1 MQKFEEKKMPR
12 RAGRA
17 IIWVR
22 LWSGRPPT
30 GQTLDRRRDLKAMWP
45 LAPPGGPL
53 CFNGR
58 VGSRRLT
65 GIVFRL
71 TVCKSLCRSL
81 RSPMTKRSLLSTAL
95 LFTLVPACAWSQD
108 QKKPTTP
115 PTTDDSGPV
124 TDVPMDVPKKK
135 QPTEVEPPAP
145 AEEKV
150 KNPDGQIFSLR
161 VDVPI
166 VNLNVNVVL
175 DKTHQFVPGLK
186 ADNFLVVEDGVE
198 QKVSNLRMTQT
209 PITAVMLL
217 EFASN
222 SWAFIRDMQNASDAF
237 YRTLRPDDYV
247 AVVTY
252 DMRTHIL
259 TDFTN
264 NKELIANAIN
274 SLMIPGFSDTNEFD
288 ALYET
293 LDRMTRI
300 EGRKYIILISSGR
313 DTFSKLTLDKM
324 LAKIKATPN
333 VTIFT
338 ISTGSFAR
346 EMTDAR
352 GGMGPISRMDYLQAD
367 NQMKTFAAMTG
378 GLSFQPLF
386 QGALPDI
393 FSQIND
399 SIRNQ
404 YVLTYTPTNRANDG
418 SYRKVKV
425 YLVDG
430 EGKPLRMS
438 DEKGKALKYS
448 IIARDGYKAKLPVE

>member
-1 MQKFEEKKMPR
+1 MMKR
-12 RAGRA
+12 T
-17 IIWVR
+17 V
-22 LWSGRPPT
+22 
-30 GQTLDRRRDLKAMWP
+30 
-45 LAPPGGPL
+45 LAFSAVLLILTPGH
-53 CFNGR
+53 
-58 VGSRRLT
+58 
-65 GIVFRL
+65 
-71 TVCKSLCRSL
+71 
-81 RSPMTKRSLLSTAL
+81 
-95 LFTLVPACAWSQD
+95 AWSQ
-108 QKKPTTP
+108 QTP
-115 PTTDDSGPV
+115 APPPPAPSTDDAGPTTDNQI
-124 TDVPMDVPKKK
+124 DVPKKK
-135 QPTEVEPPAP
+135 QPTEVAPPAP

-150 KNPDGQIFSLR
+150 KNPDGEIFSMR

-166 VNLNVNVVL
+166 VNLNVNVIL

-186 ADNFLVVEDGVE
+186 VDNFLVVEDGVE
-198 QKVSNLRMTQT
+198 QRVQNIRMTQT

-217 EFASN
+217 EFAAN
-222 SWAFIRDMQNASDAF
+222 SYAFIRDMQNASDSF
-237 YRTLRPDDYV
+237 FRTLRPDDYI

-264 NKELIANAIN
+264 NKNLIANALN
-274 SLMIPGFSDTNEFD
+274 SLMIPGFSETNEFD

-293 LDRMTRI
+293 LDRLNRI
-300 EGRKYIILISSGR
+300 EGRKYVILISTGR

-338 ISTGSFAR
+338 VSTGGLAR
-346 EMTDAR
+346 ELADAR

-367 NQMKTFAAMTG
+367 NEMKTFASMTG

-404 YVLTYTPTNRANDG
+404 YVLTYRPTNTANDG
-418 SYRKVKV
+418 SYRKIKV
-425 YLVDG
+425 YLVDN
-430 EGKPLRMS
+430 EGKPLKMA
-438 DEKGKALKYS
+438 DEKGKPVKYS
-448 IIARDGYKAKLPVE
+448 VIARDGYHAKLPVE